1 MTSPTNGDPGEYY
14 ESRRSKAR
22 RVQKRRFDRRAQVGA
37 VLLAAAVGVA
47 AGMRG
52 THRSWE
58 HPAPEPSS
66 VVHPS
71 STSLP

>member
-1 MTSPTNGDPGEYY
+1 MTPHTNGDPAEYY

-22 RVQKRRFDRRAQVGA
+22 RVQKRRFDRRAQAGA

-47 AGMRG
+47 AGMHG

-71 STSLP
+71 STFRP